1 VAIVQAF
8 LALIGRSAG
17 KILNAIF
24 GWAVRALFGQTTAR
38 ERTFLSVVVGA
49 AVAWPILLIG
59 IVAPK
64 TAVLLLA
71 FVPLPH
77 WIPSWTVR
85 LVWTGLALV
94 IPIGVGV
101 AVAAKAPP
109 GSRTESILTRVLRG
123 FPITVGLAGAFLIMF
138 VSVPIMRL
146 AAIVRRYKSADIPLV
161 TDAAAY
167 HDVAHKICEV
177 LNRHGFSFRSATPG
191 WWVAA
196 PTRIL
201 GALGGDAFRA
211 YVPDE
216 LEHFA
221 SGALEMSLYPSGL
234 LLRGP
239 STQLTW
245 AHGLVAETVVHTAGL
260 QTSDV
265 KAQELERRLR
275 DVWASHDGGRGA
287 QVPSCDLELMLDRIT
302 RDLGA
307 LDVVF
312 DDWQVVYR
320 QILQVGRAV
329 RGERQLLDAQA
340 PVAGGDADFMGK
352 TEPSLS
358 YPTQFGASELTR
370 QIVHSPEMFRS
381 KQVAPTNANREDA
394 LDDAAVV
401 ASKARTAPLAANGG
415 GVRIRRAMVF
425 LGAAPFVGSGVLA
438 LSRVVP
444 AWEVG
449 LLVSDVL
456 LVATAVLMLIGWK
469 RRQAAQLI
477 RADQPR
483 AG

>member
-1 VAIVQAF
+1 VAIVQALF
-8 LALIGRSAG
+8 ALIGRSAG
-17 KILNAIF
+17 KILNAVF

-38 ERTFLSVVVGA
+38 EQTFLSVVVGA
-49 AVAWPILLIG
+49 AVAWPILLVG

-64 TAVLLLA
+64 IAALLLA

-85 LVWTGLALV
+85 LFWTGLALV
-94 IPIGVGV
+94 IPIGVGI

-109 GSRTESILTRVLRG
+109 GSRKESVLIRVLRG

-146 AAIVRRYKSADIPLV
+146 GAMARRHRSSDIPLV

-167 HDVAHKICEV
+167 HDVARKICQV
-177 LNRHGFSFRSATPG
+177 LNRHGFSFQPATPG

-201 GALGGDAFRA
+201 GALGGEAFRA

-221 SGALEMSLYPSGL
+221 SGDLEMSLYPSGL

-239 STQLTW
+239 STRLTW

-275 DVWASHDGGRGA
+275 GLWARYDEGQEAEIRSG
-287 QVPSCDLELMLDRIT
+287 DLEVRLDQIT

-307 LDVVF
+307 LDILF
-312 DDWQVVYR
+312 DDWQVLYR
-320 QILQVGRAV
+320 QILQVGRAI
-329 RGERQLLDAQA
+329 RGERQLLDASA
-340 PVAGGDADFMGK
+340 PGGETDFMGK
-352 TEPSLS
+352 TEPSLT
-358 YPTQFGASELTR
+358 YPTHFSASELTGE
-370 QIVHSPEMFRS
+370 IVHSSEVSRV
-381 KQVAPTNANREDA
+381 KQVARTNPDREGE

-401 ASKARTAPLAANGG
+401 ASKARTASLTGNGG
-415 GVRIRRAMVF
+415 GVRIRRAMLF
-425 LGAAPFVGSGVLA
+425 LGAALFVGAGVLA
-438 LSRVVP
+438 LPRGVR

-449 LLVSDVL
+449 LIVSDVL
-456 LVATAVLMLIGWK
+456 LVATAVLMLINWK
-469 RRQAAQLI
+469 RREAARLI
-477 RADQPR
+477 RAARPR